1 MVTGPQGE
9 SVIYSYPFPP
19 ITSVPGYGEWP
30 CGAVLQSGSSTF
42 WCTRERAHEG
52 RHESGGPTGQ
62 MYASWPR
69 PTAEVTFADGA
80 RQ

>member
-1 MVTGPQGE
+1 MVTGPQEG
-9 SVIYSYPFPP
+9 SVIYRRPYSL
-19 ITSVPGYGEWP
+19 ISSVPGPGEWP
-30 CGAVLQSGSSTF
+30 CGAGLQSGSSAF

-52 RHESGGPTGQ
+52 RHEAGGATGQ